1 MNIQCLLLC
10 GNDTLPGILR
20 NAGPARLAT
29 ELRNSGFETI
39 CVDIGSLTKKHI
51 TTIDRIINKFVGKD
65 TLWMGIS
72 TTFLTQV
79 FGVKI
84 PRIGDHVDV
93 IDPVDDSLL
102 THVIDLCKQRNPNI
116 KFIIGGGYF
125 FNLSKYGFYHFK
137 GYADYELVEFTKWCR
152 ESSYKLNIN
161 RVGKVIE
168 CNEYSNFVNSNIRW
182 HESDF
187 ISPNETLP
195 IEISR
200 GCIFRCKFCAF
211 PLNGKSK
218 GEWIKNFDILKDEFI
233 YNYEKFGV
241 TNYIFADDTYNDSRD
256 KILNLYEHVFSKL
269 PFDMNFSSYIRL
281 DLMHRF
287 KETAEI
293 LKLSGLKSAILGIET
308 NNNNSAKAIGKG
320 LNFEKQIEY
329 LRDLNKHE
337 FADTLVTS
345 GFILG
350 LPHDTKESIHQ
361 LENFLLSDNNPLDD
375 WLVKPLGLNPIKNS
389 QHKKYFS
396 EFDLDHEK
404 YGYELV
410 GTDEHADLY
419 RMKWRLKGTDV
430 DYDYCN
436 SVANRINSISR
447 NTRQNFKYG
456 AQEYARMCTV
466 IPRDDVINLS
476 RYQIQEKYDV
486 HILVKEHLINYYNK
500 LLSY

>member
-1 MNIQCLLLC
+1 MNVQCLLFC

-29 ELRNSGFETI
+29 ELRDAGFETI
-39 CVDIGSLTKKHI
+39 CVDIGGLQSKHI
-51 TTIDRIINKFVGKD
+51 NTIEKIINKFVGKD

-84 PRIGDHVDV
+84 PRIGEHITVS
-93 IDPVDDSLL
+93 DPVDDSLL
-102 THVIDLCKQRNPNI
+102 QHVIDLCKKRNPSI

-137 GYADYELVEFTKWCR
+137 GYADYELVEFTKWCK

-161 RVGKVIE
+161 RIGRVIE
-168 CNEYSNFVNSNIRW
+168 CNEYSNFVNSNIKW
-182 HESDF
+182 HETDF
-187 ISPNETLP
+187 IEPNETLP

-218 GEWIKNFDILKDEFI
+218 GEWIKNFDILKNEFI

-241 TNYIFADDTYNDSRD
+241 TNYIFADDTYNDSAD

-269 PFDMNFSSYIRL
+269 PFKMNFSSYIRL
-281 DLMHRF
+281 DLMYRF
-287 KETAEI
+287 KDTAEI
-293 LKLSGLKSAILGIET
+293 LQLSGLKSALLGIET
-308 NNNNSAKAIGKG
+308 NNNESGKAIGKG

-329 LRDLNKHE
+329 LHNLNQRE
-337 FADTLVTS
+337 FNDTLTTS

-350 LPHDTKESIHQ
+350 LPKDTKDSIQ
-361 LENFLLSDNNPLDD
+361 NLENFLLSDNNPLDD
-375 WLVKPLGLNPIKNS
+375 WIVKPLGLNPVKNS

-396 EFDLDHEK
+396 EFDLEHEK
-404 YGYELV
+404 YGYDIV
-410 GTDEHADLY
+410 GSDESADLY
-419 RMKWRLKGTDV
+419 RMKWKLRNSDI

-436 SVANRINSISR
+436 IVATRINDVS
-447 NTRQNFKYG
+447 NTTRSNFKYG
-456 AQEYARMCTV
+456 AQEYARMCTI
-466 IPRDDVINLS
+466 IPRDDVINLG
-476 RYQIQEKYDV
+476 RYQVREKYD
-486 HILVKEHLINYYNK
+486 IPFLVRSYLINYYEK